1 MLHSASVGR
10 LRAGSGLDR
19 GLAKGSYSIQVQV
32 QTVEERKA
40 SSIDARTA
48 EFTKIFVK
56 VWLLPGGGRLG

>member
-19 GLAKGSYSIQVQV
+19 GLAKGSSLIQEQV
-32 QTVEERKA
+32 SAVEERKA
-40 SSIDARTA
+40 SSIDARIA

-56 VWLLPGGGRLG
+56 VRLLPGGGRLG